1 MVLHLSQL
9 FGSCAMLQL
18 HTLLRQDIAAGNSAI
33 IGPQHKLVSSNPLV
47 SRAFRGEA
55 KSSKLSPPKK
65 KETNLLNKYI

>member
-33 IGPQHKLVSSNPLV
+33 IGPQHKLVSSNPL
-47 SRAFRGEA
+47 AFRGEA